1 MGSNSTNGGDCST
14 HSLICCRSVGRS
26 CHQKKNHPRATT
38 NVVSAPRAV
47 LVAVGRVKSGSL
59 ARVVVM
65 IVGLRVVAARVERV
79 ARAKSGSLAKAVV
92 MIVGAH
98 VLMARAK
105 SGNRVKVV
113 VMIVGARVLMAR
125 AKSGSLVKVV
135 VMIVGARVVTARV
148 ERVARAKSG
157 NRAKV
162 VVMIAVRRV
171 VMARVVSGSLARAV
185 VMIVVRRVETT
196 VAMIAAAVT
205 VETQTFHKPKR
216 SVAGLRCSLAKVR
229 VNTAKTSHLVIAR
242 TVKSGSST
250 KVQCVDAN
258 SIAIAVSHV
267 SRRVGLPAASRA
279 HHVVMT
285 GRCSRRRQ
293 RCKSRSP
300 ARFVVPSATGVM
312 KR

>member
-1 MGSNSTNGGDCST
+1 M
-14 HSLICCRSVGRS
+14 IVGLHVVVARVERVA
-26 CHQKKNHPRATT
+26 RA
-38 NVVSAPRAV
+38 
-47 LVAVGRVKSGSL
+47 KSGSL
-59 ARVVVM
+59 AKAVRVVM
-65 IVGLRVVAARVERV
+65 

-105 SGNRVKVV
+105 SGSLVKVV

-135 VMIVGARVVTARV
+135 VMIVEARVVAARV
-148 ERVARAKSG
+148 LMARAKSG
-157 NRAKV
+157 SRAKV

-229 VNTAKTSHLVIAR
+229 VNTAKTSHLVIAQ
-242 TVKSGSST
+242 TAKSGSST
-250 KVQCVDAN
+250 KVQCVGAN

>member
-1 MGSNSTNGGDCST
+1 VA
-14 HSLICCRSVGRS
+14 RVERVA
-26 CHQKKNHPRATT
+26 RA
-38 NVVSAPRAV
+38 R
-47 LVAVGRVKSGSL
+47 SGSPV
-59 ARVVVM
+59 RVVVM
-65 IVGLRVVAARVERV
+65 IVGLHVVVARVEKV
-79 ARAKSGSLAKAVV
+79 ARVV
-92 MIVGAH
+92 M
-98 VLMARAK
+98 ARVK

-113 VMIVGARVLMAR
+113 VMIVVRRVLVAR
-125 AKSGSLVKVV
+125 AKSGSLARVARVVMARVKSGNRVKVV
-135 VMIVGARVVTARV
+135 VMIVVHRG
-148 ERVARAKSG
+148 
-157 NRAKV
+157 
-162 VVMIAVRRV
+162 VMARV
-171 VMARVVSGSLARAV
+171 VMARVVSGSRAKAV

-205 VETQTFHKPKR
+205 VETQTFHKPKH

-229 VNTAKTSHLVIAR
+229 VNTAKTSHLVIAQ

-279 HHVVMT
+279 LHVVMT

-293 RCKSRSP
+293 RCKSRSL